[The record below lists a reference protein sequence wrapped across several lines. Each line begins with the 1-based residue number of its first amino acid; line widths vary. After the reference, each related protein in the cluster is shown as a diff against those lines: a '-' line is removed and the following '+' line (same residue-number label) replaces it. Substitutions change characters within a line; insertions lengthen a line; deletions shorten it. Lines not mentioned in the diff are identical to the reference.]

1 MIFLSNQDLY
11 FGIVSAV
18 QAGLLMLVSET
29 NILNCGGNIMS
40 HWLSYVILIAGF
52 ALLTK
57 GADFFV
63 EGAAAVAGKLRVPS
77 FIIGMTIVAMGT
89 SAPECA
95 VSVTAALKGS
105 NQLAVSNAVGSNLFN
120 LMVVCGFCS
129 LAAPLAVETGVLRK
143 EFPFSILVAV
153 LLLAA
158 GAFGMSLGRADGLIL
173 LAVFVIFL
181 FWMIKSAC
189 ISREKQSGDDTEG
202 GEQKNLSVFRCVVY
216 IAGGLAAIVL
226 GGDWVVDGAS
236 IIAASFGM
244 SQNLIG
250 LTVVAFG
257 TSLPE
262 LVTSFAAA
270 RKKQADM
277 ALGNVI
283 GSNIFNILLIL
294 GLAAVISPMSFN
306 MENLIDT
313 GILTGLSIEVYFFC
327 MKDHDIRRTEGI
339 IMLAQYA
346 LYTLYICM
354 R

>member
-1 MIFLSNQDLY
+1 MLY
-11 FGIVSAV
+11 W
-18 QAGLLMLVSET
+18 M
-29 NILNCGGNIMS
+29 
-40 HWLSYVILIAGF
+40 SYVILICGF

-63 EGAAAVAGKLRVPS
+63 EGAAATAGKLKVPA

-95 VSVTAALKGS
+95 VSITAALKNN
-105 NQLAVSNAVGSNLFN
+105 NQLAVSNAVGSNIFN
-120 LMVVCGFCS
+120 LMVVCGMCALVS
-129 LAAPLAVETGVLRK
+129 PLAVKTSILRK
-143 EFPFSILVAV
+143 EFPFSVLVAI

-158 GAFGMSLGRADGLIL
+158 GITGMNVGRIDGVLL
-173 LAVFVIFL
+173 LAVFCVFL
-181 FWMIKSAC
+181 FWMVRSAQKA
-189 ISREKQSGDDTEG
+189 RKQEEHAV
-202 GEQKNLSVFRCVVY
+202 GEDAKQVKELSLIRCVCY

-236 IIAASFGM
+236 VIAESFGM

-270 RKKQADM
+270 RKSQADM

-283 GSNIFNILLIL
+283 GSNIFNILLII
-294 GLAAVISPMSFN
+294 GLAAAISPMSFN
-306 MENLIDT
+306 MENVIDT
-313 GILTGLSIEVYFFC
+313 VILIGMSIEVYFFC
-327 MKDHDIRRTEGI
+327 RKDHDIRRAEGVV
-339 IMLAQYA
+339 MLMEYA
-346 LYTLYICM
+346 VYVVYICI

>member
-1 MIFLSNQDLY
+1 M
-11 FGIVSAV
+11 
-18 QAGLLMLVSET
+18 
-29 NILNCGGNIMS
+29 
-40 HWLSYVILIAGF
+40 SYVILICGF

-63 EGAAAVAGKLRVPS
+63 EGAAATAGKLKVPA

-95 VSVTAALKGS
+95 VSITAALKNN
-105 NQLAVSNAVGSNLFN
+105 NQLAVSNAVGSNIFN
-120 LMVVCGFCS
+120 LMVVCGMCALVS
-129 LAAPLAVETGVLRK
+129 PLAVKTSILRK
-143 EFPFSILVAV
+143 EFPFSVLVAI

-158 GAFGMSLGRADGLIL
+158 GITGMNVGRIDGVLL
-173 LAVFVIFL
+173 LAVFCVFL
-181 FWMIKSAC
+181 FWMVRSAQKA
-189 ISREKQSGDDTEG
+189 RKQEEHAV
-202 GEQKNLSVFRCVVY
+202 GEDAKQVKELSLIRCVCY

-236 IIAASFGM
+236 VIAESFGM

-270 RKKQADM
+270 RKSQADM

-283 GSNIFNILLIL
+283 GSNIFNILLII
-294 GLAAVISPMSFN
+294 GLAAAISPMSFN
-306 MENLIDT
+306 MENVIDT
-313 GILTGLSIEVYFFC
+313 VILIGMSIEVYFFC
-327 MKDHDIRRTEGI
+327 RKDHDIRRAEGVV
-339 IMLAQYA
+339 MLMEYA
-346 LYTLYICM
+346 VYVVYICI

>member
-1 MIFLSNQDLY
+1 M
-11 FGIVSAV
+11 
-18 QAGLLMLVSET
+18 
-29 NILNCGGNIMS
+29 
-40 HWLSYVILIAGF
+40 SYVILIVGF

-63 EGAAAVAGKLRVPS
+63 DGAAAVASKLKVPT

-95 VSVTAALKGS
+95 VSITAALKNN
-105 NQLAVSNAVGSNLFN
+105 NQLAISNAVGSNIFN
-120 LMVVCGFCS
+120 LMVVCGMCALVS
-129 LAAPLAVETGVLRK
+129 PLAVETGILKK
-143 EFPFSILVAV
+143 EFPFSVLVAI

-158 GAFGMSLGRADGLIL
+158 GLTGMSVGRIDGIL
-173 LAVFVIFL
+173 LLVVFCAFL
-181 FWMIKSAC
+181 FVMVRSAQKARKQQATNISDDDDQIQDLGILRCMI
-189 ISREKQSGDDTEG
+189 
-202 GEQKNLSVFRCVVY
+202 Y
-216 IAGGLAAIVL
+216 ILGGLAAIVL

-236 IIAASFGM
+236 VIAESFGM

-262 LVTSFAAA
+262 LVTSFTAA
-270 RKKQADM
+270 KKGQADM

-294 GLAAVISPMSFN
+294 GLAAAISPMSFL
-306 MENLIDT
+306 MENAADTIILI
-313 GILTGLSIEVYFFC
+313 LMSAEVYFFC
-327 MKDHDIRRTEGI
+327 RKDHDIRRNEGI
-339 IMLAQYA
+339 IMLAEY
-346 LYTLYICM
+346 LIYMGYICI

>member
-1 MIFLSNQDLY
+1 M
-11 FGIVSAV
+11 
-18 QAGLLMLVSET
+18 
-29 NILNCGGNIMS
+29 MS
-40 HWLSYVILIAGF
+40 YWMSYVILVLGF
-52 ALLTK
+52 VMLTK

-63 EGAAAVAGKLRVPS
+63 EGAAAVAGKMRVPA

-95 VSVTAALKGS
+95 VSVTAALKNN
-105 NQLAVSNAVGSNLFN
+105 NQLAVSNAVGSNIFN
-120 LMVVCGFCS
+120 LMVVCGACA
-129 LAAPLAVETGVLRK
+129 LVMPLAVQTSILKK
-143 EFPFSILVAV
+143 EFPFSVFVAV
-153 LLLAA
+153 LLLAVGAA
-158 GAFGMSLGRADGLIL
+158 GMAIGRMDGILL
-173 LAVFVIFL
+173 LAVFAAFL
-181 FWMIKSAC
+181 FWMVHSAIKA
-189 ISREKQSGDDTEG
+189 REQQADGQAGQEENQ
-202 GEQKNLSVFRCVVY
+202 EQKHELSVLRCVIY

-236 IIAASFGM
+236 VIAESFGM

-270 RKKQADM
+270 RKHQADM

-294 GLAAVISPMSFN
+294 GLAAAISPMTFN
-306 MENLIDT
+306 MENVIDT
-313 GILTGLSIEVYFFC
+313 VVLIVMSIEVYFFC
-327 MKDHDIRRTEGI
+327 RKDHDIRRSEGI
-339 IMLAQYA
+339 CMLIEYA
-346 LYTLYICM
+346 AYMVYICI

>member
-1 MIFLSNQDLY
+1 
-11 FGIVSAV
+11 
-18 QAGLLMLVSET
+18 
-29 NILNCGGNIMS
+29 MS
-40 HWLSYVILIAGF
+40 YWMSYVILIAGF

-63 EGAAAVAGKLRVPS
+63 EGAAAVAAKLRVPA

-95 VSVTAALKGS
+95 VSVTAALKNN

-120 LMVVCGFCS
+120 LMVVCGVCA
-129 LAAPLAVETGVLRK
+129 LVAPLAVETGVLRR

-158 GAFGMSLGRADGLIL
+158 GAAGMSLGRLDGIL
-173 LAVFVIFL
+173 LLTVFVIFL
-181 FWMIKSAC
+181 IWMVRSAQKA
-189 ISREKQSGDDTEG
+189 RMQQNQDTADDPQETRD
-202 GEQKNLSVFRCVVY
+202 LSMFRCLIY
-216 IAGGLAAIVL
+216 IIGGLAAIVL

-236 IIAASFGM
+236 VIAESFGM

-294 GLAAVISPMSFN
+294 GLAAAISPMSFN
-306 MENLIDT
+306 MENVIDT
-313 GILTGLSIEVYFFC
+313 VILIVMSAEVYFFC
-327 MKDHDIRRTEGI
+327 RKDHDIRRSEGI
-339 IMLAQYA
+339 VMLAEYA
-346 LYTLYICM
+346 GYVVYICM

>member
-1 MIFLSNQDLY
+1 MLY
-11 FGIVSAV
+11 W
-18 QAGLLMLVSET
+18 M
-29 NILNCGGNIMS
+29 
-40 HWLSYVILIAGF
+40 SYVILICGF

-63 EGAAAVAGKLRVPS
+63 EGAAATAGKLKVPA

-95 VSVTAALKGS
+95 VSITAALKNN
-105 NQLAVSNAVGSNLFN
+105 NQLAVSNAVGSNIFN
-120 LMVVCGFCS
+120 LMVVCGMCALVS
-129 LAAPLAVETGVLRK
+129 PLAVKTSILRK
-143 EFPFSILVAV
+143 EFPFSVLVAI

-158 GAFGMSLGRADGLIL
+158 GITGMNVGRIDGVL
-173 LAVFVIFL
+173 LLVVFSVFL
-181 FWMIKSAC
+181 FWMVRSAQKA
-189 ISREKQSGDDTEG
+189 RKQEEHAV
-202 GEQKNLSVFRCVVY
+202 GEDAKQVKELSLIRCVCY

-236 IIAASFGM
+236 VIAESFGM

-270 RKKQADM
+270 RKSQADM

-283 GSNIFNILLIL
+283 GSNIFNILLII
-294 GLAAVISPMSFN
+294 GLAAAISPMSFN
-306 MENLIDT
+306 MENVIDT
-313 GILTGLSIEVYFFC
+313 VILIGMSIEVYFFC
-327 MKDHDIRRTEGI
+327 RKDHDIRRAEGVV
-339 IMLAQYA
+339 MLAEYA
-346 LYTLYICM
+346 VYVVYICI

>member
-1 MIFLSNQDLY
+1 MIRIAADR
-11 FGIVSAV
+11 V
-18 QAGLLMLVSET
+18 QRGEKTVYWM
-29 NILNCGGNIMS
+29 
-40 HWLSYVILIAGF
+40 SYVILVLGF
-52 ALLTK
+52 VLLTK

-63 EGAAAVAGKLRVPS
+63 EGAAAAASKLRVPA

-95 VSVTAALKGS
+95 VSITAALKDN
-105 NQLAVSNAVGSNLFN
+105 NQLAVSNAVGSNIFN
-120 LMVVCGFCS
+120 LMVVCGMCALVS
-129 LAAPLAVETGVLRK
+129 PLAVKTSILKK
-143 EFPFSILVAV
+143 EFPFSILVAA

-158 GAFGMSLGRADGLIL
+158 GLTEMSVGRADGIL
-173 LAVFVIFL
+173 LLGVFAAFL
-181 FWMIKSAC
+181 FWMVYSAKKERAQQEQSDSDEIQELATVRC
-189 ISREKQSGDDTEG
+189 I
-202 GEQKNLSVFRCVVY
+202 VY
-216 IAGGLAAIVL
+216 MAGGLAAIVL

-236 IIAASFGM
+236 VIAKSFGM

-294 GLAAVISPMSFN
+294 GLAAAISPMTFN
-306 MENLIDT
+306 MENVVDTVILI
-313 GILTGLSIEVYFFC
+313 LMSIEVYFFC
-327 MKDHDIRRTEGI
+327 RKDHDIRRIEGI
-339 IMLAQYA
+339 VMLAEYMV
-346 LYTLYICM
+346 YVVYICI

>member
-1 MIFLSNQDLY
+1 MPY
-11 FGIVSAV
+11 W
-18 QAGLLMLVSET
+18 M
-29 NILNCGGNIMS
+29 
-40 HWLSYVILIAGF
+40 SYVILLLGF

-63 EGAAAVAGKLRVPS
+63 EGAAAAAKKLKIPT

-89 SAPECA
+89 SSPECA
-95 VSVTAALKGS
+95 VSITAALKNN
-105 NQLAVSNAVGSNLFN
+105 NQLAISNAVGSNIFN
-120 LMVVCGFCS
+120 LMVVCGMCALVS
-129 LAAPLAVETGVLRK
+129 PLAVKTSILKK

-153 LLLAA
+153 LLFVT
-158 GAFGMSLGRADGLIL
+158 GIIGMSVGRIDGIL
-173 LAVFVIFL
+173 LLALFCAFL
-181 FWMIKSAC
+181 FYMIHSAKKTREQQKKNTSANTNNPNKINTENKIQDMGIIKC
-189 ISREKQSGDDTEG
+189 I
-202 GEQKNLSVFRCVVY
+202 LS
-216 IAGGLAAIVL
+216 IIGGLAAIIL

-236 IIAASFGM
+236 IIAESFGM

-270 RKKQADM
+270 RKEQSDM

-294 GLAAVISPMSFN
+294 GLAAFISPMTFN
-306 MENLIDT
+306 TENAIDT
-313 GILTGLSIEVYFFC
+313 IILIIMSTEIFFFC
-327 MKDHDIRRTEGI
+327 REGHDIRRNEGI
-339 IMLAQYA
+339 IMLVEYI
-346 LYTLYICM
+346 LYMIYICI

>member
-1 MIFLSNQDLY
+1 MLY
-11 FGIVSAV
+11 W
-18 QAGLLMLVSET
+18 M
-29 NILNCGGNIMS
+29 
-40 HWLSYVILIAGF
+40 SYVILLLGF

-63 EGAAAVAGKLRVPS
+63 EGAAAAAGKLRVPA

-95 VSVTAALKGS
+95 VSVTAALKDN

-120 LMVVCGFCS
+120 LMIVCGMCS
-129 LAAPLAVETGVLRK
+129 LVSPLAVKTSILKK
-143 EFPFSILVAV
+143 EFPFSIIVAV

-158 GAFGMSLGRADGLIL
+158 GLTGMSVGRLDGVL
-173 LAVFVIFL
+173 LLVVFCVFL
-181 FWMIKSAC
+181 FWMVRSA
-189 ISREKQSGDDTEG
+189 
-202 GEQKNLSVFRCVVY
+202 QKARTQQRGNGRDEDEIRDLSAVRCAVY
-216 IAGGLAAIVL
+216 MIGGLAAIVI

-236 IIAASFGM
+236 VIAESFGM

-270 RKKQADM
+270 RKGQADM

-294 GLAAVISPMSFN
+294 GLAAAISPMTFN
-306 MENLIDT
+306 MENVADTVVLI
-313 GILTGLSIEVYFFC
+313 LMSVEVYFFC
-327 MKDHDIRRTEGI
+327 RKDHDIRRTEGI
-339 IMLAQYA
+339 VMLAEYTVYA
-346 LYTLYICM
+346 GYICM